1 MKDRI
6 FAKSGG
12 GVQPPQVKVAETSC
26 LRLLAVR

>member
-6 FAKSGG
+6 FAKSGVG
-12 GVQPPQVKVAETSC
+12 AQAPQAKEAETSC